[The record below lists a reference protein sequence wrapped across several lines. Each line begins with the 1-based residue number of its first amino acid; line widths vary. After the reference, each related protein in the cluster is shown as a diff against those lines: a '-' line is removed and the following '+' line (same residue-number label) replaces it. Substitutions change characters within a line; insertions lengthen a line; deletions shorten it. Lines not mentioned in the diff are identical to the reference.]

1 MNEIYETIVGSRSY
15 GLNRENS
22 DTDIKGV
29 YIQPL
34 NDILGFKYKG
44 HEVIS
49 ADTTHYEV
57 RKFIELLGKA
67 NPTILEMLWV
77 KDDFVLKTS
86 QAFECIKNNRHFFL
100 TKACQHSYLGYAIQQ
115 LKRFP
120 AHQNYKN
127 LMHTCRLCY
136 AARSIAENKKIIV
149 YIDDVAFR
157 DFLFDIRDQ
166 KISFEEVKKWAEN
179 EILCIKQDFEKSDLP
194 DSVDIGLLHDLLITI
209 RNRYSPV

>member
-1 MNEIYETIVGSRSY
+1 MYKIYETIVGSRSY

-34 NDILGFKYKG
+34 NDVLGFKYKE
-44 HEVIS
+44 HEIIS
-49 ADTTHYEV
+49 ADTTYYEV

-67 NPTILEMLWV
+67 NPTILEMLWI

-86 QAFECIKNNRHFFL
+86 QAFEYIKNNRQFFL
-100 TKACQHSYLGYAIQQ
+100 TKACQHSYLGYTFQQ

-120 AHQNYKN
+120 EHQDYKN
-127 LMHTCRLCY
+127 LMHTCRLCH
-136 AARSIAENKKIIV
+136 AARSIAENKKMIV

-166 KISFEEVKKWAEN
+166 KISFGEVKKWVEN
-179 EILCIKQDFEKSDLP
+179 EALHIKQDFEKSDLP
-194 DSVDIGLLHDLLITI
+194 DSVNVGVIHDLLVTI